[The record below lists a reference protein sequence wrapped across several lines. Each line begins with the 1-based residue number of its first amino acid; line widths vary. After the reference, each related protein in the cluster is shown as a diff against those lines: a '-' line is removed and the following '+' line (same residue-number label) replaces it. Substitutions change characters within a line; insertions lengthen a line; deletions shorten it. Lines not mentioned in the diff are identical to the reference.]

1 LSRFIYIWLVIVIV
15 ASVLLAVTYSDSL
28 DPYMMQVL
36 AVGVFVIGFACLCIS
51 LLLKGVSYWWV
62 SDRLLRSY
70 SSLQRFGY
78 LVMLSATVF
87 MLPFVRSIRDFILVL
102 GAVVIGFLSRRQTA

>member
-1 LSRFIYIWLVIVIV
+1 LVIVIV